1 MDGFISQA
9 TYVASINHCTDGDC
23 YVLSART
30 PTWQHHCLAHVL
42 SVRNAPSDSGTIEVW
57 GGPLQGGA
65 FVLGLLNAGDEP
77 ADIAAPFSALGVAD
91 VGEGTTFCVRT
102 LFAPAANVG
111 TFTGSFNATVGGHD
125 IGVFK
130 LTPGAC

>member
-1 MDGFISQA
+1 MAWTRGS
-9 TYVASINHCTDGDC
+9 
-23 YVLSART
+23 RT
-30 PTWQHHCLAHVL
+30 RT
-42 SVRNAPSDSGTIEVW
+42 
-57 GGPLQGGA
+57 
-65 FVLGLLNAGDEP
+65 
-77 ADIAAPFSALGVAD
+77 AAPHGKPPPLCDLLIKRWF
-91 VGEGTTFCVRT
+91 FVRA

>member
-1 MDGFISQA
+1 MRA
-9 TYVASINHCTDGDC
+9 
-23 YVLSART
+23 
-30 PTWQHHCLAHVL
+30 
-42 SVRNAPSDSGTIEVW
+42 
-57 GGPLQGGA
+57 
-65 FVLGLLNAGDEP
+65 
-77 ADIAAPFSALGVAD
+77 
-91 VGEGTTFCVRT
+91 